1 MMNFYSAKNVTSN
14 VGDSVVVLF
23 GMLFHGFRFYRSEL
37 VDLCGLL
44 GGSWG
49 SGRWLLYERFI
60 YTQGTFFF
68 PPAYTGSSCN
78 NTNGGVTILFTRFSL
93 RRVEGHVAWAHLS
106 SAGHQAPT
114 YDYQGVCVVTFWATN
129 AE

>member
-1 MMNFYSAKNVTSN
+1 MNFYSAKNVTSN
-14 VGDSVVVLF
+14 AGDSVVVLF

-49 SGRWLLYERFI
+49 SGSWLRYERFI

-68 PPAYTGSSCN
+68 SPAYTGGSCN
-78 NTNGGVTILFTRFSL
+78 NTNGGEHHTFYQVFLPQRGRVTWR
-93 RRVEGHVAWAHLS
+93 GHTCRAPAT
-106 SAGHQAPT
+106 QA
-114 YDYQGVCVVTFWATN
+114 YDL
-129 AE
+129 